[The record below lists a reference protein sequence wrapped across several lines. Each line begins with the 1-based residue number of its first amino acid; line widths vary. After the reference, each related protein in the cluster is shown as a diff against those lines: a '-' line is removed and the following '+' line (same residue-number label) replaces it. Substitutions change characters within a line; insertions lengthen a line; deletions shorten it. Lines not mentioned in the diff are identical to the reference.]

1 MYDSSIFFR
10 QPVEGGTQ
18 PNRSLVPLAF
28 DQWRV
33 PFIGDWKLR
42 QREKVERK
50 EPRRGTFSPPPGARR
65 EWLAPPLIAQV
76 RQATGACQDALKLL
90 ALMTLL
96 SAIVPLLLHPP
107 ALRRKPPARESDPES
122 VRQRIAS

>member
-1 MYDSSIFFR
+1 VYDSSIFFR
-10 QPVEGGTQ
+10 QPVEGSTQ

-50 EPRRGTFSPPPGARR
+50 EPRRGTFSPPLPG
-65 EWLAPPLIAQV
+65 LIETNLDQPCPEVGFEA
-76 RQATGACQDALKLL
+76 KLL
-90 ALMTLL
+90 EMGEGLKCSLL
-96 SAIVPLLLHPP
+96 DNVLDIRVTADS
-107 ALRRKPPARESDPES
+107 
-122 VRQRIAS
+122 